1 MLWRS
6 GLPCRR
12 EGASLP
18 GLNPT
23 TGFVPEEEVA
33 STEEVRQEEEASIR
47 LRHASSH
54 PISASPLSFVRKEKE
69 EG

>member
-6 GLPCRR
+6 GLPHRR

-18 GLNPT
+18 GLDPT

-33 STEEVRQEEEASIR
+33 SIEEASIR
-47 LRHASSH
+47 LCHASSH
-54 PISASPLSFVRKEKE
+54 PISASPQSFVRKEKE
-69 EG
+69 EE